1 MVSIQ
6 MNYNCPDSSCSF
18 SQVKLSELEAEDLEK
33 NCPKCKKPL
42 TAKNYNRLV
51 PNFENEIRGDA
62 TKMMGREEE
71 IGRLIEAIK
80 NSKSGTVWVAG
91 HGGIGKSFLF
101 AKVYSELQS
110 LAEFD
115 GIASTFYRF
124 RSEDRERC
132 NRQSFTRFICY
143 ELNELGV
150 LENDKISVR
159 NSGLNTVLNSLTPP
173 TRVVVFIDGIDEINS
188 RDRNFVSEVILA
200 NSHPQV
206 LWVCCGKQS
215 QEIVTSFENAIV
227 PFSDGLPPMSD
238 EDIKKIIFSGVK
250 EVFPGRNHSQKIEN
264 YVDLATSRAM
274 GSPLYAKHLIE
285 DLKSGKRTL
294 NDQGTAELPSGVEN
308 YHDDL
313 MSRVGSSDLHV
324 MIAQI
329 LSSLAVAYEPL
340 AYREILA
347 FLKDRKLIR
356 DHKFSALLDD
366 GLKEL
371 SSVLDQAPDPEGEV
385 GYQFF
390 HPSLKEHLLRSP
402 NFEGSIEL
410 ARSAI
415 AELSLNKSCPP
426 ELRNYLFRCG
436 IRHLLDL
443 NFSKEAKV
451 LLLDLDHLIEMNKLG
466 IEWPEISGYWDR
478 LGGEDAARE
487 YLASIQLSEKGELA
501 EEDWEK
507 FDFVCFLAQKAG
519 WKSLALS
526 LTQATLSVLSTI
538 LPAQHPRMA
547 LGWLNL
553 ANRSKE
559 NGNKNAHTEYQAM
572 SKWSELRGEGKFV
585 NIVDPDAFEKQVGI
599 SYSRAKEIEEEL
611 KS

>member
-1 MVSIQ
+1 I
-6 MNYNCPDSSCSF
+6 
-18 SQVKLSELEAEDLEK
+18 
-33 NCPKCKKPL
+33 
-42 TAKNYNRLV
+42 
-51 PNFENEIRGDA
+51 
-62 TKMMGREEE
+62 
-71 IGRLIEAIK
+71 
-80 NSKSGTVWVAG
+80 
-91 HGGIGKSFLF
+91 FLM
-101 AKVYSELQS
+101 Y
-110 LAEFD
+110 
-115 GIASTFYRF
+115 
-124 RSEDRERC
+124 
-132 NRQSFTRFICY
+132 
-143 ELNELGV
+143 
-150 LENDKISVR
+150 
-159 NSGLNTVLNSLTPP
+159 SLTPP

-188 RDRNFVSEVILA
+188 RDKNFVSEVILA

-215 QEIVTSFENAIV
+215 QDIETSFENAII
-227 PFSDGLPPMSD
+227 PFTDGLPPMSN
-238 EDIKKIIFSGVK
+238 EDIKKIIRSGLK
-250 EVFPGRNHSQKIEN
+250 EVFPANNHSKKIESF
-264 YVDLATSRAM
+264 VDLATSKAM

-285 DLKSGKRTL
+285 DLKSGKRSL
-294 NDQGTAELPSGVEN
+294 NKDDTVELPTGVEN

-402 NFEGSIEL
+402 NFVGSIEL

-415 AELSLNKSCPP
+415 AELSLNKSCPS
-426 ELRNYLFRCG
+426 ELRNYTVRCG

-443 NFSKEAKV
+443 NFTKEASA

-478 LGGEDAARE
+478 IGGEEAARG
-487 YLASIQLSEKGELA
+487 YLSSIQPSEKGELT

-519 WKSLALS
+519 WNSLALS
-526 LTQATLSVLSTI
+526 LTQATLSVLSAI
-538 LPAQHPRMA
+538 LPAEHPRMA
-547 LGWLNL
+547 LGWINL

-559 NGNKNAHTEYQAM
+559 NGNPNAHTKYQAM
-572 SKWSELRGEGKFV
+572 AKWSELRGEGKFV
-585 NIVDPDAFEKQVGI
+585 DDVDLEAFEKKVGI
-599 SYSRAKEIEEEL
+599 PYSQALEIEEVL
-611 KS
+611 KAGNSY